1 MKAAIIEDELN
12 VQETL
17 KSLLKE
23 FCSEIEVIT
32 TATSIRSAIEKLK
45 THRPDIIFLDI
56 HLPDGE
62 GFDILNQL
70 TFTPK
75 IICTTAYESFA
86 IEAIKHDV
94 VDYLLKPIIPEEL
107 VEAVEKAQTEIEKEK
122 KLSNFQ
128 ENKIEKIILKTKE
141 EIFRIKSSDLLYC
154 EADGNYT
161 RIHVLN
167 EKPILLSKT
176 LKKIEELLSR
186 YGFLR
191 VHQSF
196 LVNPKHIKSLHK
208 TTLLLSTGSEIKVS
222 RRKKTELLEFLK

>member
-23 FCSEIEVIT
+23 FCPEIEVIT
-32 TATSIRSAIEKLK
+32 TATSIRSAVEKLENIQ
-45 THRPDIIFLDI
+45 PDIVFLDI

-94 VDYLLKPIIPEEL
+94 IDYLLKPIIPEEL
-107 VEAVEKAQTEIEKEK
+107 AEAVEKAQVEIEKEN
-122 KLSNFQ
+122 KLNTFQ
-128 ENKIEKIILKTKE
+128 EDKTEKIILKTKE
-141 EIFRIKSSDLLYC
+141 DIFRIKSSDLLYC

-161 RIHVLN
+161 RIHVLK

-186 YGFLR
+186 YGFIR

-208 TTLLLSTGSEIKVS
+208 TTLLLSNGDEVRVS
-222 RRKKTELLEFLK
+222 RRKKAEVLEFLK

>member
-208 TTLLLSTGSEIKVS
+208 TTLLLSTGNEIKVS